1 MTTAPTPDRDEA
13 ALLDAQAEALRE
25 ALNLHNHR
33 YYVLDDPLISDAE
46 YDRLFRE
53 LQALETAHPALAT
66 PDSPTQRVG
75 AAPAAAFGEVAHRVP
90 MTSIDNAFEDAE
102 MDAWDRRV
110 RQGLGMDD
118 AALVTYTAEPKFDG
132 ASVSLRYERGLLVS
146 AGTRGDG
153 RTGEDV
159 TANVRTIRSV
169 PLQLRGHDWPEVLE
183 VRGEVVIPVDGFA
196 RMNAEQAKRGGKI
209 FANPRNAA
217 AGALRQL
224 DSRITAERP
233 LAFFPWGLGETSAPV
248 GARYAEVVASLGDW
262 GFRVTDLFSVVE
274 GLAGLVAYYG
284 ELAARR
290 AELPFEVDGIVYKV
304 DALAARERLG
314 YTARAPRWALARKF
328 PAQEETTQVED
339 ILASVGRTGVI
350 TPVAKLAPVQVGGV
364 TVTHATLH
372 NQDEVERKDVRIG
385 DTVVVRRAGD
395 VIPEV
400 VSVVLDRRPD
410 TAQPW
415 RMPATCPVCDSQVL
429 REEGVAAYRCMG
441 GLACRAQLAGSILHF
456 ASRRALD
463 IRGLGDKLV
472 EQLVDSGRVRNV
484 ADIYRL
490 TKEDLAGLERM
501 GEKSAQNLVD
511 EIEKSK
517 DTTLAR
523 LLHALGIP
531 QVGETTAAQ
540 LAEHFRELDPVM
552 AATPEILEQ
561 VPNVGP
567 AMAAEIHSFFLQ
579 VHNREAIGA
588 LLAAGL
594 VPKPPA
600 PRAAGNAPLAGKTY
614 VLTGTL
620 ESMTREDAKARL
632 QALGAKVVD
641 SVSKKTSGVIVGA
654 DAGSKAEKA
663 RTLGV
668 PMLDEAGFALL
679 IERAPGG
686 QAFAPPPDG
695 EGTPAQSG

>member
-1 MTTAPTPDRDEA
+1 MTTAPVPDRDEA
-13 ALLDAQAEALRE
+13 APLDAQAEALRE

-75 AAPAAAFGEVAHRVP
+75 AAPAAAFGEIAHRVP

-102 MDAWDRRV
+102 MEAWDRRV
-110 RQGLGMDD
+110 RQGLGLDD
-118 AALVTYTAEPKFDG
+118 ASAVTYTAEPKFDG

-169 PLQLRGHDWPEVLE
+169 PLQLRGHDWPELLE
-183 VRGEVVIPVDGFA
+183 VRGEVVIPVEGFA
-196 RMNAEQAKRGGKI
+196 RMNAEQARRGGKI

-248 GARYAEVVASLGDW
+248 GTRYAEVVACLGDW
-262 GFRVTDLFSVVE
+262 GFRVTDLFRVVE

-339 ILASVGRTGVI
+339 ILASVGRTGVV

-429 REEGVAAYRCMG
+429 REEGEAAYRCMG

-472 EQLVDSGRVRNV
+472 EQLVESGRVRNV

-490 TKEDLAGLERM
+490 TKEDLAGMERM

-567 AMAAEIHSFFLQ
+567 AMAAEIHAFFLQ
-579 VHNREAIGA
+579 AHNREAIDA

-594 VPKPPA
+594 DPKPPA
-600 PRAAGNAPLAGKTY
+600 PRAPGNAPLAGRTY

-668 PMLDEAGFALL
+668 PMLDEAGFAVL
-679 IERAPGG
+679 IESVTGTGAVLPS
-686 QAFAPPPDG
+686 PDA
-695 EGTPAQSG
+695 EGNSA

>member
-1 MTTAPTPDRDEA
+1 MTTAPAPDRDEA

-53 LQALETAHPALAT
+53 LQALEAAHPALAT

-75 AAPAAAFGEVAHRVP
+75 AAPAAAFGEIAHRVP

-102 MDAWDRRV
+102 MEAWDRRV
-110 RQGLGMDD
+110 RQGLGLDD
-118 AALVTYTAEPKFDG
+118 ASAVTYTAEPKFDG

-169 PLQLRGHDWPEVLE
+169 PLQLRGHDWPELLE
-183 VRGEVVIPVDGFA
+183 VRGEVVIPVEGFA

-233 LAFFPWGLGETSAPV
+233 LAFFPWGLGETSETV
-248 GARYAEVVASLGDW
+248 GTRYAGLVARLADW
-262 GFRVTDLFSVVE
+262 GFRVTDLFRVVE

-290 AELPFEVDGIVYKV
+290 ADLPFEVDGIVYKV

-400 VSVVLDRRPD
+400 VSVVLERRAD
-410 TAQPW
+410 AAEPW

-429 REEGVAAYRCMG
+429 REEGEAAYRCMG
-441 GLACRAQLAGSILHF
+441 GLACRAQLVGSILHF

-472 EQLVDSGRVRNV
+472 EQLVESGRVRNV

-540 LAEHFRELDPVM
+540 LAEHFRELDPLM
-552 AATPEILEQ
+552 TAAPELLEQ

-567 AMAAEIHSFFLQ
+567 AMAAEIHAFFLQ
-579 VHNREAIGA
+579 PHNREAIAA

-620 ESMTREDAKARL
+620 ESMTREEAKARL

-668 PMLDEAGFALL
+668 PLLDEAGFALL
-679 IERAPGG
+679 IERATGG
-686 QAFAPPPDG
+686 LAFPPSPDG
-695 EGTPAQSG
+695 EGNSAQSG

>member
-284 ELAARR
+284 EHCQL
-290 AELPFEVDGIVYKV
+290 K
-304 DALAARERLG
+304 
-314 YTARAPRWALARKF
+314 
-328 PAQEETTQVED
+328 
-339 ILASVGRTGVI
+339 
-350 TPVAKLAPVQVGGV
+350 KL
-364 TVTHATLH
+364 
-372 NQDEVERKDVRIG
+372 
-385 DTVVVRRAGD
+385 
-395 VIPEV
+395 
-400 VSVVLDRRPD
+400 
-410 TAQPW
+410 
-415 RMPATCPVCDSQVL
+415 
-429 REEGVAAYRCMG
+429 
-441 GLACRAQLAGSILHF
+441 
-456 ASRRALD
+456 
-463 IRGLGDKLV
+463 
-472 EQLVDSGRVRNV
+472 
-484 ADIYRL
+484 
-490 TKEDLAGLERM
+490 
-501 GEKSAQNLVD
+501 
-511 EIEKSK
+511 
-517 DTTLAR
+517 
-523 LLHALGIP
+523 
-531 QVGETTAAQ
+531 
-540 LAEHFRELDPVM
+540 
-552 AATPEILEQ
+552 
-561 VPNVGP
+561 
-567 AMAAEIHSFFLQ
+567 
-579 VHNREAIGA
+579 
-588 LLAAGL
+588 
-594 VPKPPA
+594 
-600 PRAAGNAPLAGKTY
+600 
-614 VLTGTL
+614 
-620 ESMTREDAKARL
+620 
-632 QALGAKVVD
+632 
-641 SVSKKTSGVIVGA
+641 
-654 DAGSKAEKA
+654 
-663 RTLGV
+663 
-668 PMLDEAGFALL
+668 
-679 IERAPGG
+679 
-686 QAFAPPPDG
+686 
-695 EGTPAQSG
+695 